1 MIICPHNPLIQ
12 ITPQVQSFRSALVAR
27 RTYQRPLDA
36 YGDTF
41 ETWAEVAARAVSHQ
55 RWLWERAKGAKLG
68 EAEETELQVLGW
80 LIENRAAFLAGRTLW
95 LGGTDVSRRREAAM
109 LNCTH
114 AVVHTVHDVVDIY
127 WLLLQGAGTGFQ
139 PMRGALSGFLRPHA
153 IEIVRSTRTRGD
165 GLVGRPDNHETVRD
179 GVWRISVG
187 DSAEAWAKLI
197 GKILAGKHD
206 AHTLVI
212 DFREVRAAG
221 ERLGQYGWISS
232 GDTQIAES
240 VRKICAIMNSRS
252 DDLLSRIDILD
263 IVNLLGETLSSRRSA
278 QIALVPVDDVEADA
292 FSMAKKDCFMTGKAH
307 RGQSNNSLLL
317 TRRPTKAEL
326 RGFFATMVDAGGS
339 EPGFINEQAAVK
351 RAPWFSGVNPCFA
364 GDTLITTRSGAYQ
377 IRDLVG
383 QTCDVWDGNGWVTIN
398 NFRITGTDQP
408 MLRIQMYD
416 GSVLRVTHGHQMV
429 LASGEKVD
437 AGTLEVGDSLATCPN
452 AEEAHGAHSEPGAYI
467 KGFLLGDGTDH
478 SAGRAVLQLYNTKD
492 MCESRLIMSAKEI
505 EPLSNNTNTRLDV
518 GFGAAC
524 GNRRLMFG
532 ISCRN
537 LHDWCSIN
545 KVRLPVGV
553 FAWDKASKLE
563 LLAGLF
569 DADGTGSDTK
579 NGFMYQLSS
588 IHADFLRD
596 VQTLLKTIGVPS
608 RLSLLHPARTK
619 DMPGGTYDCKA
630 CYRLTVGQTG
640 AVRLASQVRFTR
652 LPSFANKPLPYKVRS
667 KAAIIASIE
676 DDGIDER
683 VYCCTVPTTNNVLT
697 TSGVLTGQC
706 AEQLLAN
713 GGICNLTEIVMPR
726 FNDLFSLRNAVTIVA
741 RANYRATCVD
751 LDDGVLQRRWHEINE
766 HLHLCGVGLTGI
778 DQWLAD
784 KTMAQSAEALRRL
797 KDTARTAARQMA
809 DELRTAAPKHVT
821 TIKPSG
827 TLSKVA
833 DCTEGVHQAI
843 GPKVINTI
851 MLSEH
856 DPLVAKLKAA
866 RYRVRPH
873 PTLLESVLVEVPV
886 HMPGA
891 SSRPLTAV
899 EQLDRYKLMMD
910 VWCDANCSITVS
922 YDQSEVRD
930 IVEWLHTNWDTF
942 VGVSFLPRVD
952 ATKTAEELGYAYL
965 PQRIVPEE
973 EFDAYAAQVLP
984 VDLDDD
990 RSNELVGDDC
1000 AGGACPVR

>member
-1 MIICPHNPLIQ
+1 MSDTIICPFDSD
-12 ITPQVQSFRSALVAR
+12 ITITAHEPSFRAKLVAR
-27 RTYQRPLDA
+27 RTYQRPTSD
-36 YGDTF
+36 GGF
-41 ETWAEVAARAVSHQ
+41 ETWNDVAARVVSHQ
-55 RWLWERAKGAKLG
+55 RWLWERAKKAPLNA
-68 EAEETELQVLGW
+68 AEETELQVLGW
-80 LIENRAAFLAGRTLW
+80 LIENRAAFMAGRTLW
-95 LGGTDVSRRREAAM
+95 LGGTDVARRREAAM

-206 AHTLVI
+206 VHTLVI

-232 GDTQIAES
+232 GDAQIAES
-240 VRKICAIMNSRS
+240 VRKICAIMNSRP

-278 QIALVPVDDVEADA
+278 QIALVPMDDVEADA

-339 EPGFINEQAAVK
+339 EPGFINTQAATA
-351 RAPWFSGVNPCFA
+351 RAPWFSGPNP
-364 GDTLITTRSGAYQ
+364 
-377 IRDLVG
+377 
-383 QTCDVWDGNGWVTIN
+383 
-398 NFRITGTDQP
+398 
-408 MLRIQMYD
+408 
-416 GSVLRVTHGHQMV
+416 
-429 LASGEKVD
+429 
-437 AGTLEVGDSLATCPN
+437 
-452 AEEAHGAHSEPGAYI
+452 
-467 KGFLLGDGTDH
+467 
-478 SAGRAVLQLYNTKD
+478 
-492 MCESRLIMSAKEI
+492 
-505 EPLSNNTNTRLDV
+505 
-518 GFGAAC
+518 
-524 GNRRLMFG
+524 
-532 ISCRN
+532 
-537 LHDWCSIN
+537 
-545 KVRLPVGV
+545 
-553 FAWDKASKLE
+553 
-563 LLAGLF
+563 
-569 DADGTGSDTK
+569 
-579 NGFMYQLSS
+579 
-588 IHADFLRD
+588 
-596 VQTLLKTIGVPS
+596 
-608 RLSLLHPARTK
+608 
-619 DMPGGTYDCKA
+619 
-630 CYRLTVGQTG
+630 
-640 AVRLASQVRFTR
+640 
-652 LPSFANKPLPYKVRS
+652 
-667 KAAIIASIE
+667 
-676 DDGIDER
+676 
-683 VYCCTVPTTNNVLT
+683 
-697 TSGVLTGQC
+697 C

-713 GGICNLTEIVMPR
+713 GGVCNLTEVVLPR
-726 FNDLFSLRNAVTIVA
+726 FVGTDSLHAALRVIA
-741 RANYRATCVD
+741 RANYRATLIN
-751 LDDGVLQRRWHEINE
+751 LDDGILQRRWTEINE
-766 HLHLCGVGLTGI
+766 HLRLCGVGLTGV
-778 DQWLAD
+778 DQWLSGIGNPRHVLA
-784 KTMAQSAEALRRL
+784 SART
-797 KDTARTAARQMA
+797 TARSAARQMA
-809 DELRTAAPKHVT
+809 RELRTAAPKHVT

-899 EQLDRYKLMMD
+899 EQLDRYKLMME

-930 IVEWLHTNWDTF
+930 IVEWLHANWDTF

-965 PQRIVPEE
+965 PQAIVPEE
-973 EFDAYAAQVLP
+973 EFDAYAAQLLP
-984 VDLDDD
+984 ISLDDD
-990 RSNELVGDDC
+990 RSNAIVADDC
-1000 AGGACPVR
+1000 ASGACPVR

>member
-1 MIICPHNPLIQ
+1 MPDTIICPFDSD
-12 ITPQVQSFRSALVAR
+12 ITITAHEPSFRAKLVAR
-27 RTYQRPLDA
+27 RTYQRPTSD
-36 YGDTF
+36 GGF
-41 ETWAEVAARAVSHQ
+41 ETWNDVAARVVSHQ
-55 RWLWERAKGAKLG
+55 RWLWERAKKAPLNA
-68 EAEETELQVLGW
+68 AEETELQVLGW
-80 LIENRAAFLAGRTLW
+80 LIENRAAFMAGRTLW
-95 LGGTDVSRRREAAM
+95 LGGTDVARRREAAM

-206 AHTLVI
+206 VHTLVI

-232 GDTQIAES
+232 GDAQIAES
-240 VRKICAIMNSRS
+240 VRKVCAIMNSRP

-278 QIALVPVDDVEADA
+278 QIALVPMDDVEADA

-339 EPGFINEQAAVK
+339 EPGFINTKVATE
-351 RAPWFSGVNPCFA
+351 RAPWFSGVNPCFSH
-364 GDTLITTRSGAYQ
+364 DTRILTRQGPRAIST
-377 IRDLVG
+377 LVG
-383 QTCDVWDGNGWVTIN
+383 EVVEVWDGHAWRTID
-398 NFRITGTDQP
+398 NFRVTGTDQP
-408 MLRIQMYD
+408 MLKITMQD
-416 GSVLRVTHGHQMV
+416 GATLRVTPAHRMV
-429 LASGEKVD
+429 LADGSKTTAGE
-437 AGTLEVGDSLATCPN
+437 LEVGQRLMLADV
-452 AEEAHGAHSEPGAYI
+452 EAHGTIDLKGAYLA
-467 KGFLLGDGTDH
+467 GFLLGDGTTH
-478 SAGRAVLQLYNTKD
+478 NGGKNPGLWLYAPKIP
-492 MCESRLIMSAKEI
+492 CRSRLIDSA
-505 EPLSNNTNTRLDV
+505 LDV
-518 GFGAAC
+518 DVGPVNTSAIRDVTFSIVKPGVENMSGLSVRPSLLPWC
-524 GNRRLMFG
+524 GEYRAG
-532 ISCRN
+532 
-537 LHDWCSIN
+537 
-545 KVRLPVGV
+545 LPESTMQWTAETKRD
-553 FAWDKASKLE
+553 FI
-563 LLAGLF
+563 AGLF
-569 DADGTGSDTK
+569 DADGTALDGPK
-579 NGFMYQLSS
+579 GFGYQFSTTS
-588 IHADFLRD
+588 RRVAED
-596 VQTLLKTIGVPS
+596 VQVLLKSIGVRAKLAQS
-608 RLSLLHPARTK
+608 HDAGDKVWADGAVYRSQKLWRLSI
-619 DMPGGTYDCKA
+619 
-630 CYRLTVGQTG
+630 GQTS
-640 AVRLASQVRFTR
+640 AVALARQVRFER
-652 LPSFANKPLPYKVRS
+652 LVSFADRALTYNTKTR
-667 KAAIIASIE
+667 AGSIV
-676 DDGIDER
+676 DIQMDGIDDK
-683 VYCCTVPTTNNVLT
+683 VYCCTVPGTHTVTTADLIV
-697 TSGVLTGQC
+697 TGQC
-706 AEQLLAN
+706 GEQILAN
-713 GGICNLTEIVMPR
+713 GGVCNLTEVVLPR
-726 FNDLFSLRNAVTIVA
+726 FVGMGSLDAALRVIA
-741 RANYRATCVD
+741 RANYRATLIN
-751 LDDGVLQRRWHEINE
+751 LDDGILQRRWTEINE
-766 HLHLCGVGLTGI
+766 HLRLCGVGLTGV
-778 DQWLAD
+778 DQWLSGIENPRQVLA
-784 KTMAQSAEALRRL
+784 AARA
-797 KDTARTAARQMA
+797 TAKAAARQMA
-809 DELRTAAPKHVT
+809 RELRTAAPKHVT

-899 EQLDRYKLMMD
+899 EQLDRYKLMME

-930 IVEWLHTNWDTF
+930 IVEWLHANWDTF

-965 PQRIVPEE
+965 PQAIVPEE
-973 EFDAYAAQVLP
+973 EFDAYAAQLLP
-984 VDLDDD
+984 IDLDDD
-990 RSNELVGDDC
+990 RSNVIVADDC
-1000 AGGACPVR
+1000 ASGACPVR